1 MMRQLNEL
9 GMPTTIN
16 TWPIA
21 LVVEDADGWWHGIV
35 HRPDG
40 PFADKGREY
49 VVFKNW
55 DGVSDHWGSGIYDL
69 TATQAENHLRRMMG
83 MQEKAE

>member
-1 MMRQLNEL
+1 MRQLNEL
-9 GMPTTIN
+9 GMPTTIHGLQ
-16 TWPIA
+16 IQ
-21 LVVEDADGWWHGIV
+21 LYVQVDEWWHGIV

-55 DGVSDHWGSGIYDL
+55 DGVSDYWGSGIYDL
-69 TATQAENHLRRMMG
+69 TAVEAENHLRRMLG
-83 MQEKAE
+83 MKEKEQA